1 MRPMNKEK
9 DREPDALGGSPG
21 FEREDLSPRAII
33 AFLIGLAV
41 FCIIVHFAVT
51 AMLRI
56 ADDYTHA
63 HAKSK
68 SPLVALNPDTRAVL
82 PSTIEKVAQPR
93 LETDEA
99 TEIYG
104 FREKEEEELNTYGWV
119 DQKAGIVHIPI
130 ERAMQLIAQR
140 GLSTTPQTG
149 EIPPSTVNMVKAA
162 AARADHSGGSTGLE
176 TAGPKPK

>member
-1 MRPMNKEK
+1 MNNNK
-9 DREPDALGGSPG
+9 DREHDSLSDLG
-21 FEREDLSPRAII
+21 FEREDLSARAII

-41 FCIIVHFAVT
+41 FVIIVHFAVT
-51 AMLRI
+51 GLMRF
-56 ADDYTHA
+56 ADEYTHA
-63 HAKSK
+63 HQKPK
-68 SPLVALNPDTRAVL
+68 SPLVALTPDTRAVT
-82 PSTIEKVAQPR
+82 PAEIAKVPQPR

-99 TEIYG
+99 TEIFG
-104 FREKEEEELNTYGWV
+104 FREEEEERLNTYGWV

-140 GLSTTPQTG
+140 GLPTTPQTG

-176 TAGPKPK
+176 TTGPAKK